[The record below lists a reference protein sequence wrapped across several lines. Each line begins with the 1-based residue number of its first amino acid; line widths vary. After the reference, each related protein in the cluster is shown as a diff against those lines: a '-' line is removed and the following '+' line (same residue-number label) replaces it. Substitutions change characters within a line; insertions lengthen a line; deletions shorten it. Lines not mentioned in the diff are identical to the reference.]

1 MSEYLHNLSD
11 WSPQLFKG
19 VQVTLLVTIVSTAL
33 AIVAGLLIAIVRI
46 WAAERG
52 GPFRILGFVLRAYVE
67 TLRGLP
73 IIVTLFI
80 IYFGLPT
87 VGLTLSTNALMAGIL
102 GLSLALAAYLA
113 EVFRAAILS
122 VEAGQMEAALSFG
135 MKRSDAYMRIVIPQ
149 ALVVAVPTLGGY
161 FISTLKD
168 SSLLGFISVVELMR
182 TAIDLVSVTFLAFQ
196 IYLTIG
202 AIYLILSL
210 VASWVVGYIEK
221 RLRPLEKAYTGG
233 AAGDRGIPELAGA
246 RAEHA

>member
-1 MSEYLHNLSD
+1 MSKYLHNLSD
-11 WSPQLFKG
+11 WSPQLLHG
-19 VQVTLLVTIVSTAL
+19 VEVTLVVTIVSTAI
-33 AIVAGLLIAIVRI
+33 AMGAGLLIAIARI
-46 WAAERG
+46 WAMERG
-52 GPFRILGFVLRAYVE
+52 GPFRILGFLLRAYVE

-87 VGLTLSTNALMAGIL
+87 VGLTVSTNALVAGIF
-102 GLSLALAAYLA
+102 GLSLSLAAYMS
-113 EVFRAAILS
+113 EVFRAAIQS
-122 VEAGQMEAALSFG
+122 VEAGQMEAALAFG
-135 MKRSDAYMRIVIPQ
+135 MKRTDAYRRIVIPQ

-202 AIYLILSL
+202 AIYLALSL
-210 VASWVVGYIEK
+210 AASWVVARIER
-221 RLRPLEKAYTGG
+221 RLRPLESAYTGG
-233 AAGDRGIPELAGA
+233 AARDMAIPELAGA
-246 RAEHA
+246 APPV

>member
-1 MSEYLHNLSD
+1 MSDYLHNLSD
-11 WSPQLFKG
+11 WSPQLLHG
-19 VQVTLLVTIVSTAL
+19 VEVTLLVTIVSTAV
-33 AIVAGLLIAIVRI
+33 AMAAGLLVAIGRI
-46 WAAERG
+46 WAMERG
-52 GPFRILGFVLRAYVE
+52 GPYRILGFCLRAYVE

-87 VGLTLSTNALMAGIL
+87 VGLTVSTNALVAGIF
-102 GLSLALAAYLA
+102 GLSLSLAAYLS

-122 VEAGQMEAALSFG
+122 VESGQMEAAVSFG
-135 MKRSDAYMRIVIPQ
+135 MKRSTGYARIVLPQ

-196 IYLTIG
+196 IYLTVG
-202 AIYLILSL
+202 AIYLVLSL
-210 VASWVVGYIEK
+210 AASWVVARIER

-233 AAGDRGIPELAGA
+233 VARDMAVPELAA
-246 RAEHA
+246 APPA

>member
-1 MSEYLHNLSD
+1 MSDYLHNLWD
-11 WSPQLFKG
+11 WSPQLLHG

-33 AIVAGLLIAIVRI
+33 AIVAGLLIAIARI
-46 WAAERG
+46 WASERG
-52 GPFRILGFVLRAYVE
+52 GAARILGFALRAYVE

-87 VGLTLSTNALMAGIL
+87 VGLTIASNALIAGIL

-122 VEAGQMEAALSFG
+122 VESGQMEAALSFG

-202 AIYLILSL
+202 AIYLVLSL
-210 VASWVVGYIEK
+210 VASWVVAHIEQ

-233 AAGDRGIPELAGA
+233 AVGDRGMPELAGA
-246 RAEHA
+246 PPA

>member
-1 MSEYLHNLSD
+1 MGSYFQNLVD
-11 WSPQLFKG
+11 WAPQLFKG

-33 AIVAGLLIAIVRI
+33 AILAGLLIAIARI
-46 WAAERG
+46 WASERG
-52 GPFRILGFVLRAYVE
+52 GPFRIIGFVLRAYVE

-87 VGLTLSTNALMAGIL
+87 VGLTLSSNALIAGII

-122 VEAGQMEAALSFG
+122 VESGQMEAAIAYG
-135 MKRSDAYMRIVIPQ
+135 MKRSDAYLRIVIPQ

-202 AIYLILSL
+202 AVYLVLSL
-210 VASWVVGYIEK
+210 VASWVVAHIER

-233 AAGDRGIPELAGA
+233 AVGEGGLTDIAGA
-246 RAEHA
+246 RVA